1 MKPIISK
8 KSFSKD
14 AEIAFAVF
22 LSGFSCFAQLYYYQ
36 PLLPDLAQ
44 YFHLSETESSLT
56 VSFATL
62 GMALGL
68 FSAMFFADRF
78 SRKKFIAFS
87 LFFSSILSVISSFSA
102 NFTMLI
108 IINMLKGFL
117 LSGSAAVSLTY
128 IAEEVSLKNR
138 TRITGSYVAGNGLGG
153 MLGRVS
159 AAWITAQFSWQTASE
174 IIAGICLVFSILFI
188 FLAPESQNFKP
199 KKVSF
204 LPLLKENLKLIINP
218 KLLRFYV
225 TGFIILGSFVSLY
238 NYLAFYLVKPPFSFP
253 KEYMHYIYL
262 MYVFGIFG
270 SISTARISKW
280 MPPYKLLKTVISF
293 GIFGILILYFSHL
306 WTVILGLGIFTFSFF
321 VTHIICTRLLGEFFT
336 EKRSVIIA
344 IYLLFYYS
352 GASVLGSLTG
362 LTLQHFGYQYFLL
375 CLVLLMSVLLMIFWK
390 KKDVIISR

>member
-1 MKPIISK
+1 MIFK
-8 KSFSKD
+8 KNISKD
-14 AEIAFAVF
+14 AEIAFSVF

-36 PLLPDLAQ
+36 PLLPDLAK
-44 YFHLSETESSLT
+44 YFHLSETESSLA

-62 GMALGL
+62 GMAFGL

-87 LFFSSILSVISSFSA
+87 LFFSSVLSVISSFSV
-102 NFTMLI
+102 NFIILI
-108 IINMLKGFL
+108 LINMLKGFL

-138 TRITGSYVAGNGLGG
+138 TKITGSYVAGNGLGG

-174 IIAGICLVFSILFI
+174 IIAGICLVFSVLFI
-188 FLAPESQNFKP
+188 FFAPESQHFKP

-204 LPLLKENLKLIINP
+204 LPLFKENLKLIINP
-218 KLLRFYV
+218 KLLRFYF
-225 TGFIILGSFVSLY
+225 TGFIILGCFVSLY

-262 MYVFGIFG
+262 MYIFGIFG

-280 MPPYKLLKTVISF
+280 MPPYKLLKTIISF
-293 GIFGILILYFSHL
+293 GIFGILILYFSQL

-344 IYLLFYYS
+344 VYLLFYYS
-352 GASVLGSLTG
+352 GASVLGSFTG

-375 CLVLLMSVLLMIFWK
+375 CLVLLMSILLIIFWK
-390 KKDVIISR
+390 KKDVKTV